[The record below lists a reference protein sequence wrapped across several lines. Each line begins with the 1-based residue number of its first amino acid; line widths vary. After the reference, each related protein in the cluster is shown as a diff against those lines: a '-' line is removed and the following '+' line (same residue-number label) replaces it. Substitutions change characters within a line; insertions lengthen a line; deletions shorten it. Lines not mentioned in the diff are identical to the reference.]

1 MRLEK
6 EAALTSKVGLMQ
18 LAATVIIYSALVLL
32 GQKGLLFL
40 GSWQFDFA
48 AFVPVVAGILFGLPG
63 ALGSALGTMLTSEG
77 ELNQWYFIL
86 TEGLL
91 SFLLG
96 CTTYRLWYG

>member
-48 AFVPVVAGILFGLPG
+48 AFVPLACQ
-63 ALGSALGTMLTSEG
+63 
-77 ELNQWYFIL
+77 ELWAAP
-86 TEGLL
+86 
-91 SFLLG
+91 
-96 CTTYRLWYG
+96 